1 MTSKTATRQNIS
13 SGGQYEAVFGYSR
26 AVRVGNHL
34 HISGTCAPPEYEHS
48 SAFEQAQAILVTV
61 KKVLEEAGMSVED
74 VVRTVVYLRDIN
86 DASTVAKAHSEVF
99 DGIRPAS
106 SLIQVD
112 SMLRPW
118 QKVEIETYAIV
129 AD

>member
-1 MTSKTATRQNIS
+1 MTSKSTSRQNIS
-13 SGGQYEAVFGYSR
+13 SGGQYESVFGYSR

-34 HISGTCAPPEYEHS
+34 HISGTCASPDFEHS
-48 SAFEQAQAILVTV
+48 NAYEQTQAILVTV
-61 KKVLEEAGMSVED
+61 TKVLAEAKMSAED

-86 DASTVAKAHSEVF
+86 DAPAVAQAHKEVF

-106 SLIQVD
+106 TLIQVD

>member
-1 MTSKTATRQNIS
+1 MTSKTASRQNIS

-34 HISGTCAPPEYEHS
+34 HISGTCASPDYEHS
-48 SAFEQAQAILVTV
+48 NAYEQAQAILGTV
-61 KKVLEEAGMSVED
+61 KK
-74 VVRTVVYLRDIN
+74 
-86 DASTVAKAHSEVF
+86 VAKAHSEVF